1 MTDNLASLVFIA
13 LGEASMCWSSIDK
26 AGTFESSRCLDVGRR
41 LIVEINSVL
50 KPRTSEEMGSAGLQ
64 HTTPQACNA
73 AYPGTGPVVIG
84 GTAGVA

>member
-1 MTDNLASLVFIA
+1 LTDNLESLVFIA
-13 LGEASMCWSSIDK
+13 LGEASMCWSDIDK

-64 HTTPQACNA
+64 HTTPPAQN
-73 AYPGTGPVVIG
+73 
-84 GTAGVA
+84 TAGVFDDCL